1 LWCKKSRTIL
11 LKKIM
16 AFTEP
21 TRYCLWCK
29 DPLRGRSDKK
39 FCDTSCRNA
48 YHNQQDHNT
57 AHLIKTINYV
67 LRKNRNILAELFE
80 MADEQTTFPAAVLL
94 YKGFQFQYH
103 TEVQNTNSPAPF
115 YICYD
120 FGYQAV
126 NEELVHIV
134 PVSKELLCSWHS
146 GNGTGRRSGI

>member
-1 LWCKKSRTIL
+1 
-11 LKKIM
+11 
-16 AFTEP
+16 
-21 TRYCLWCK
+21 
-29 DPLRGRSDKK
+29 
-39 FCDTSCRNA
+39 
-48 YHNQQDHNT
+48 
-57 AHLIKTINYV
+57 
-67 LRKNRNILAELFE
+67 

>member
-1 LWCKKSRTIL
+1 MWCKKPAAIL
-11 LKKIM
+11 FKKCMTVI
-16 AFTEP
+16 EP
-21 TRYCLWCK
+21 TRYCQWCK

-48 YHNQQDHNT
+48 FNNQQDHSS

-80 MADEQTTFPAAVLL
+80 MAGEQTSFPAAVLL

-103 TEVQNTNSPAPF
+103 TEVQHANSPAPF

-126 NEELVHIV
+126 SEELVQIV

-146 GNGTGRRSGI
+146 GNGAGRRSGI